1 MTKSLRTTLA
11 ALLIGLAATAAPA
24 RAIDHDALREDILS
38 VLERQFGGF
47 RAATAAL
54 SAAAERYCGGDAPRA
69 EYEAAFR
76 DAWLAWAPL
85 DSYQF
90 GPIEQSGAALTVNFW
105 PDKKNFVGRALRDLL
120 SQPEAAQRDPAT
132 VAAGS
137 AAAQG
142 LPAIEMLLFTEAP
155 ECPAVIGISGN
166 LSALAAGL
174 YDGWFGEAGWAGIAR
189 TAGPD
194 NPVYLSPDEFTKT
207 VYTALDFGLTRIADA
222 RLGRPL
228 GTYERSFP
236 TRAEAWR
243 SGLTNQIVGA
253 QLSGIAEM
261 ARHGFEGAVPPDEI
275 DELLAVMDQT
285 QARLDAIGVPLAE
298 AVEDPMTRIRVE
310 GLQTQVQ
317 HLKTKL
323 AQDIGPILEVETGFS
338 AADGD

>member
-1 MTKSLRTTLA
+1 MTKTLRTTFA
-11 ALLIGLAATAAPA
+11 VLLIGLAASAAPA
-24 RAIDHDALREDILS
+24 QAVDHGALRERALS
-38 VLERQFGGF
+38 VLERQFGAF
-47 RAATAAL
+47 REAAAAL
-54 SAAAERYCGGDAPRA
+54 SAASQSYCAGETPRA
-69 EYEAAFR
+69 DVEAAFR

-90 GPIEQSGAALTVNFW
+90 GPIEQSGAALTINFW
-105 PDKKNFVGRALRDLL
+105 PDKKNFVGRALRELL
-120 SQPEAAQRDPAT
+120 SQPEQAQRDPAA

-142 LPAIEMLLFTEAP
+142 LPAIEMLLYTDAP
-155 ECPAVIGISGN
+155 ECPAVIGVSGN
-166 LSALAAGL
+166 LSALAQGL
-174 YDGWFGEAGWAGIAR
+174 YDGWFDATGWAGIAR
-189 TAGPD
+189 QAGPD
-194 NPVYLSPDEFTKT
+194 NPVYLSSEEFTKT
-207 VYTALDFGLTRIADA
+207 VYTALDFGLTRVAET

-261 ARHGFEGAVPPDEI
+261 VRDGFAGAVPADEI
-275 DELLAVMDQT
+275 DELLEVMDQT
-285 QARLDAIGVPLAE
+285 QARLAAIGVPLAE

-310 GLQTQVQ
+310 GLQTQVHYLQ
-317 HLKTKL
+317 LQL
-323 AQDIGPILEVETGFS
+323 AQDIGPALGVETGFS

>member
-1 MTKSLRTTLA
+1 S
-11 ALLIGLAATAAPA
+11 
-24 RAIDHDALREDILS
+24 
-38 VLERQFGGF
+38 
-47 RAATAAL
+47 
-54 SAAAERYCGGDAPRA
+54 ERYCAGETPRA
-69 EYEAAFR
+69 DYEAAFR

-105 PDKKNFVGRALRDLL
+105 PDKKNFVGRGLRELL
-120 SQPEAAQRDPAT
+120 AQPEAAQRDPAT

-142 LPAIEMLLFTEAP
+142 LPAIEMLLYTDAP
-155 ECPAVIGISGN
+155 ECPAAIGISGN
-166 LSALAAGL
+166 LSALAGGL
-174 YDGWFGEAGWAGIAR
+174 YDGWFGDLGWAEIAR

-194 NPVYLSPDEFTKT
+194 NPVYLSSEEFTKT

-243 SGLTNQIVGA
+243 SGLTNQIIGA

-261 ARHGFEGAVPPDEI
+261 VRDGFAGAVPPDEI
-275 DELLAVMDQT
+275 DEWLEVMDQT

-317 HLKTKL
+317 YLKMKL
-323 AQDIGPILEVETGFS
+323 AQDIGPALGVETGFS